1 MNIFYVHKDPA
12 HAAICLPDK
21 LVVKMPL
28 ESAQMLCTAHRLLSG
43 DDYCDERGIYLK
55 AYMNHP
61 CTIWARETSQNYLW
75 LYYHFVALCKEY
87 ETRYDRQHLSYVK
100 LNDSLCQLPL
110 GILDAGLTTMPQA
123 MPDEYKNDDPV
134 KAYRDYVVNEK
145 TYAQWNKIPTR
156 QPDWWQCAS

>member
-12 HAAICLPDK
+12 HAAMCLPDK

-28 ESAQMLCTAHRLLSG
+28 ESAQMLSTAHRLLSG
-43 DDYCDERGIYLK
+43 DEYCDERGIYLK

-61 CTIWARETSQNYLW
+61 CTIWARETSQNYMW
-75 LYYHFVALCKEY
+75 LYYHFFALCKEY
-87 ETRYDRQHLSYVK
+87 ETRYERQHLSYVK
-100 LNDSLCQLPL
+100 LNHALSQLPL
-110 GILDAGLTTMPQA
+110 GITQAGLTAMPQA

-145 TYAQWNKIPTR
+145 NIRPVE
-156 QPDWWQCAS
+156 

>member
-1 MNIFYVHKDPA
+1 MNIFYVHNDPA

-28 ESAQMLCTAHRLLSG
+28 ESAQMLSTAHRLLSG
-43 DDYCDERGIYLK
+43 DEYCDERGIYKK

-75 LYYHFVALCKEY
+75 LYYHFFALCKEY

-100 LNDSLCQLPL
+100 LNDFLSQLPL
-110 GILDAGLTTMPQA
+110 GIANAGLTTMPQA
-123 MPDEYKNDDPV
+123 MPDEYKCQDPI
-134 KAYRDYVVNEK
+134 KAYRDYMVNEK
-145 TYAQWNKIPTR
+145 HYAKWNKIPER
-156 QPDWWQCAS
+156 QPTWWS